1 MHGKDKYK
9 VCGSS
14 YSRQGPGPV
23 RARQVLSTEL
33 CPWLETI
40 VMLRVLSWDHTR
52 VRRREKHKIY
62 LYIYQDIVVD
72 RWHHVGTLILI
83 AAICNHVSLPGLSP
97 SDPTLAVLSSLPSLS
112 VHGAERVCG
121 LWHPCTHPTSCF
133 SPSHQQN
140 SWYLLWLMSEHGG
153 ACLQPCILLAP
164 GSLRGGVHDWEGL
177 HKMNDKEQG
186 TGHFEKVWAP
196 GFLSIFDLRKLRWLE
211 GLV

>member
-1 MHGKDKYK
+1 MHVFTYTLVIKVQKKMHGKDKYK

-52 VRRREKHKIY
+52 VRRKEKHKIY
-62 LYIYQDIVVD
+62 LYIYQDIVVE
-72 RWHHVGTLILI
+72 RWHRVGTLILI
-83 AAICNHVSLPGLSP
+83 AAICDHVSLPGLSP
-97 SDPTLAVLSSLPSLS
+97 SDRTLAVLSSRPSLS

-133 SPSHQQN
+133 S
-140 SWYLLWLMSEHGG
+140 
-153 ACLQPCILLAP
+153 
-164 GSLRGGVHDWEGL
+164 LRRRGL
-177 HKMNDKEQG
+177 RPISSAE
-186 TGHFEKVWAP
+186 
-196 GFLSIFDLRKLRWLE
+196 LSVSPVANE
-211 GLV
+211 